1 MWHFLTEN
9 YLYPTTCT
17 FKFQENGKQWIWYV
31 IEYIE
36 LRQKKDK
43 KNYGAMSRANM
54 RFPISDKII
63 DKLYTKEGTPLFC
76 MKPHV
81 PIRLDTKIPTLI
93 LLFLLLSISST
104 YLHCLSN
111 DKYKILPYL
120 HAVALLCK
128 WSGNFSQKLLESG
141 NSA

>member
-36 LRQKKDK
+36 LRQKKYK

-93 LLFLLLSISST
+93 LLFYY
-104 YLHCLSN
+104 YL
-111 DKYKILPYL
+111 
-120 HAVALLCK
+120 
-128 WSGNFSQKLLESG
+128 
-141 NSA
+141 